1 MSILLAKN
9 VHLQLNQLTLCS
21 FINRKNPIGLRV
33 FTDQVWSICL
43 CSACSLE
50 TNYKT
55 SILLIS
61 LPYILELNYDV
72 AFTANS
78 G

>member
-9 VHLQLNQLTLCS
+9 EHLQLNQLTLCS
-21 FINRKNPIGLRV
+21 FINRNNSIGLRV
-33 FTDQVWSICL
+33 FTDHVWSI
-43 CSACSLE
+43 CSLE

-61 LPYILELNYDV
+61 LPYIPELNYDV
-72 AFTANS
+72 IFTAHS